1 MDGLGLS
8 QAIPLPALPGVSH
21 VFAVGLALGLDAL
34 HLRLLDVASLSTR
47 HLIFQGPSLQRGSLV
62 FFKWQLR
69 AQRARGWKKPG
80 FLNVWA
86 QRSHNVVPLHSAGQ
100 KQFSVVPRFTG
111 RGRRPLLLMSIAPC
125 LLRALENYLGSSL
138 RTWLPVL

>member
-8 QAIPLPALPGVSH
+8 QAVPLPALPGVSH

-34 HLRLLDVASLSTR
+34 HLGLLHVASLSTR
-47 HLIFQGPSLQRGSLV
+47 HLVSQGPSLRRGSLV
-62 FFKWQLR
+62 FFKWQPR

-86 QRSHNVVPLHSAGQ
+86 QRSQNVVPLHSAGQ

-111 RGRRPLLLMSIAPC
+111 RGRRAPLDEHSTMPVEGVRELSGVFFEDLLPG
-125 LLRALENYLGSSL
+125 L
-138 RTWLPVL
+138 